1 VNQVDLGSRLVGE
14 AGSTMREV
22 VESVRRVSDVI
33 GEISAASREQEDGIG
48 QVNRAIVEIDGAT
61 QQNAALVEE
70 ASAAAAAMQQQAE
83 QLRRLVGS
91 FTLEAGDAA
100 RAVTGKRRAGRLAL
114 A

>member
-1 VNQVDLGSRLVGE
+1 VGQ
-14 AGSTMREV
+14 AGTTMQEV

-33 GEISAASREQEDGIG
+33 GEISAASHEQEDGIG

-70 ASAAAAAMQQQAE
+70 ASAAAGAMQQQAE

-91 FTLEAGDAA
+91 FTLDAGAGTHAA
-100 RAVTGKRRAGRLAL
+100 AAPAGKTRLAL

>member
-1 VNQVDLGSRLVGE
+1 
-14 AGSTMREV
+14 MRDV

-48 QVNRAIVEIDGAT
+48 QVNRAIVEIDSAT

-70 ASAAAAAMQQQAE
+70 ASAAASAMQQQAE

-91 FTLEAGDAA
+91 FTLEADG
-100 RAVTGKRRAGRLAL
+100 AGQAGIALAGRSRLAL
-114 A
+114 T